1 MDENLTQVLK
11 ELDTATTSAR
21 WAKWNIFYASKELPG
36 LEAAYNLLVEAH
48 DKLLEAYGL
57 IQKSLDK

>member
-48 DKLLEAYGL
+48 DKSKARRN
-57 IQKSLDK
+57 